1 MDTRRFRVDLL
12 PGGHVRSALAKARCN
27 VVKRRCAHKKGR
39 QGMND
44 QETKQAVGILN
55 RIMEHELAGVVR
67 YMHYSLMIYGYN
79 RIPIVSWLKGNA
91 DESLAHAHKAGE
103 LVTLLGGHPS
113 LKIGTLLETE
123 KHDVGDIL
131 RESLEHE
138 KGAIEA
144 YYELLKLSEG
154 KSILLEE
161 YAREMIVGEELH
173 LDEVNKMLRTA
184 GDVKPFRP

>member
-1 MDTRRFRVDLL
+1 
-12 PGGHVRSALAKARCN
+12 
-27 VVKRRCAHKKGR
+27 
-39 QGMND
+39 MNE
-44 QETKQAVGILN
+44 QETERAVGILN
-55 RIMEHELAGVVR
+55 RIMELELAGVVR
-67 YMHYSLMIYGYN
+67 YTHYALMIYGYN

-138 KGAIEA
+138 KAA
-144 YYELLKLSEG
+144 VASYYDLLKLAEG
-154 KSILLEE
+154 KSVLLEE

-173 LDEVNKMLRTA
+173 LDEVNKMLRKS
-184 GDVKPFRP
+184 GDVQAFRS